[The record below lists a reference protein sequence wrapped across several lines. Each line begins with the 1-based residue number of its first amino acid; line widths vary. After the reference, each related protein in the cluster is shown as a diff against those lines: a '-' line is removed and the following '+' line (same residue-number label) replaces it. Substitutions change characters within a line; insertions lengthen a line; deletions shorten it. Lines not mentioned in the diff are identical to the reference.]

1 MSDIQVDPLFGNDSK
16 PANPASSNVSQSGFI
31 QQATPA
37 AANPATFDVGYAGQ
51 TPLPVQSQP
60 QTITPQPVST
70 ALANLPKEN
79 DLDALTNAVSKGYG
93 EASAK
98 LMAMHKTADLDE
110 MGKGI
115 NGLLLTAKGLN
126 PNNQKGGLI
135 SKLKNRVYGE
145 KENLLAHTQSVQQ
158 RLNELCSV
166 LERDNAKMQQ
176 EIQTLDAMKRDN
188 LQDQMR
194 CKQAIQTVQNWMEG
208 VKNALAVPMR
218 DPNDIQEVNQRTA
231 LQHMQQRLG
240 PMLASFQNALVL
252 YQQMANELQTMQDT
266 ARGGVSQ
273 FQQIKMIAIPALT
286 GLVSQ
291 QLINM
296 EQKQMLETESA
307 VMNMTNDAI
316 QQAAQATGQNAIMAA
331 TLQQQS
337 VIKVDDL
344 IKAQDI
350 LEQANAEVQKIQ
362 EQGEIRR
369 KEDDAKRA
377 ELEKRLLKTA

>member
-1 MSDIQVDPLFGNDSK
+1 MSDIEVQPLFGN
-16 PANPASSNVSQSGFI
+16 NSQPQATNTQAAVI
-31 QQATPA
+31 QQAAPA
-37 AANPATFDVGYAGQ
+37 TANPATFDVGYTGQ
-51 TPLPVQSQP
+51 APLPVQIQP
-60 QTITPQPVST
+60 QVVTPQPVST

-79 DLDALTNAVSKGYG
+79 DLDALTNAVGKGYG

-135 SKLKNRVYGE
+135 SKLKTRVYGE

-158 RLNELCSV
+158 RLNELCRV
-166 LERDNAKMQQ
+166 LDQDNAKIQQ

-188 LQDQMR
+188 LQDQIR
-194 CKQAIQTVQNWMEG
+194 GKQAIQTVQNWMEG

-240 PMLASFQNALVL
+240 PMLASFQDALVL
-252 YQQMANELQTMQDT
+252 YQQMANRLQTMQDT
-266 ARGGVSQ
+266 ARTITAQ

-286 GLVSQ
+286 GLVGQ

-296 EQKQMLETESA
+296 DQKRVMETESA
-307 VMNMTNDAI
+307 MMDMTNEAI
-316 QQAAQATGQNAIMAA
+316 RLAAEAAGQNAVTAA
-331 TLQQQS
+331 TLQQKS
-337 VIKVDDL
+337 VISIDEL

-350 LEQANAEVQKIQ
+350 LEQADAEIKKIQ